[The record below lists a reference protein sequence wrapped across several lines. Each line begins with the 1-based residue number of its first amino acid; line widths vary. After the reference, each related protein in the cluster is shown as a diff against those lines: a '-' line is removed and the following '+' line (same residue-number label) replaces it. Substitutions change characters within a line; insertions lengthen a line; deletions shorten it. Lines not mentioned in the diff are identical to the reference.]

1 MWQSTAGDTFNVTGT
16 LTSENGSGII
26 DRNGNSLLP
35 SLVITIDGFSD
46 TFTATNG
53 TVYDGNWTATITLDQ
68 AFPRGTHNLNA
79 SFTPAVNYFLASTNG
94 TTFDSRGYTILDFA
108 DPLDLDPDRRTIRGN
123 NVTVG
128 LGLFDN
134 AGDAVENATVNIT
147 IEGLTSFDI
156 MTDSSGFAVG
166 NFSVPSSWPVGFM
179 TINASYAGLAGTTG
193 VVGDETFTRVVILA
207 PTFLTLD
214 SVEGDLVAGQT
225 IYVNGTLLDE
235 NGAVLLNQ
243 TGDPVGGLIHLAMD
257 GIDTGASTIVLSDP
271 STGSWSIAYTLP
283 LETTPGTHNVSA
295 SFLGG
300 FLWVDPMGEGDSVNP
315 EFYLGSIASL
325 EFDVSVPTEVRLFGG
340 GTEVVREDLLSLVG
354 VLFDVAERPVPGQ
367 NLTVWMNGQFLTN
380 VTTDAEGS
388 FSILYP
394 VPLDMDLGTQTVE
407 VRFAGAPLYLPSTS
421 STSFEVF
428 APTVL
433 TVDAIDTAAVGD
445 EVLITGTIRDNLP
458 DGWIPGHFVTVR
470 VDNSIIGTATTES
483 DGSWNLSWVVGPAF
497 SIGDHLIF
505 AYAEP
510 QGYYLGGDANTSITI
525 KHNAIFTGV
534 NLDNGGFA
542 TRGDTWNLSGSL
554 VDGDTSPQ
562 IPIRARQ

>member
-1 MWQSTAGDTFNVTGT
+1 M
-16 LTSENGSGII
+16 
-26 DRNGNSLLP
+26 
-35 SLVITIDGFSD
+35 ITIDGFSD

-53 TVYDGNWTATITLDQ
+53 AVYDGNWTATITLDQ

-271 STGSWSIAYTLP
+271 STGSWSIAYLP
-283 LETTPGTHNVSA
+283 LGYSRNSQCFCIFPWRIP
-295 SFLGG
+295 LG
-300 FLWVDPMGEGDSVNP
+300 
-315 EFYLGSIASL
+315 
-325 EFDVSVPTEVRLFGG
+325 R
-340 GTEVVREDLLSLVG
+340 
-354 VLFDVAERPVPGQ
+354 
-367 NLTVWMNGQFLTN
+367 
-380 VTTDAEGS
+380 
-388 FSILYP
+388 
-394 VPLDMDLGTQTVE
+394 
-407 VRFAGAPLYLPSTS
+407 
-421 STSFEVF
+421 
-428 APTVL
+428 
-433 TVDAIDTAAVGD
+433 
-445 EVLITGTIRDNLP
+445 
-458 DGWIPGHFVTVR
+458 
-470 VDNSIIGTATTES
+470 S
-483 DGSWNLSWVVGPAF
+483 DG
-497 SIGDHLIF
+497 
-505 AYAEP
+505 
-510 QGYYLGGDANTSITI
+510 
-525 KHNAIFTGV
+525 
-534 NLDNGGFA
+534 
-542 TRGDTWNLSGSL
+542 
-554 VDGDTSPQ
+554 
-562 IPIRARQ
+562 